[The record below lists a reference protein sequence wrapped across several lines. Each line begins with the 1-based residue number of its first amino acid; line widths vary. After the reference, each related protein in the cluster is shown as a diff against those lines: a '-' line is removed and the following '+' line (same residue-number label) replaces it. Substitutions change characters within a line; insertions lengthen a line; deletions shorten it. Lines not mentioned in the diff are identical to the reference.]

1 MELEPEISG
10 FEKIDDFGGFFP
22 LVTVKDESARLERDG
37 SSILS
42 ST

>member
-10 FEKIDDFGGFFP
+10 FEKIDDSGGFFH
-22 LVTVKDESARLERDG
+22 LVKVNDESARLERDG

-42 ST
+42 RT